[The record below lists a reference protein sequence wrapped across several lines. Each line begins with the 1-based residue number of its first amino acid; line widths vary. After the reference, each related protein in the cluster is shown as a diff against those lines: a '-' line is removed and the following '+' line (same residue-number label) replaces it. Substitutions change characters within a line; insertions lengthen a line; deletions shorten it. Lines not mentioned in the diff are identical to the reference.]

1 MYRDFFM
8 HICKHCNTEFKT
20 LDQLRRHTGRIH
32 KINAQQLYNEV
43 VLNSNIPKCKCGCGE
58 TTSFISFTHGYKEWI
73 RGHISRIENNWGHNQ
88 TAIDNS
94 SKTRREQFNN
104 GERTVWNVGLNKETD
119 TRVMKNGQNTSKSI
133 QSNPNE
139 LERRR
144 LHTKKQWELGN
155 LKSRWGINSAN
166 WKGGTSPINAMIR
179 SNKRLYT
186 EWIYP
191 ILKKDGFKCTKCGS
205 TKELEVHHN
214 EQIMSEIIAKYVDK
228 TKDYTFDE
236 KREIMNMVIDYHI
249 SNDISGDTLCKSCHC
264 ELHPS
269 YNI

>member
-1 MYRDFFM
+1 M

-43 VLNSNIPKCKCGCGE
+43 VLNNNIPKCKCGCGE
-58 TTSFISFTHGYKEWI
+58 TPSFISFTHGYKEWI

-119 TRVMKNGQNTSKSI
+119 IRVKLNSDAVRNSFNTDRKLEYSKRMTTYRLDGTIPTKWGI
-133 QSNPNE
+133 QSP
-139 LERRR
+139 
-144 LHTKKQWELGN
+144 
-155 LKSRWGINSAN
+155 N

-191 ILKKDGFKCTKCGS
+191 ILKKDRFKCTKCGS

-214 EQIMSEIIAKYVDK
+214 EEVMSEIIAKYVDK
-228 TKDYTFDE
+228 TKDYTFNE

-249 SNDISGDTLCKSCHC
+249 SNDISGETLCKTCHC